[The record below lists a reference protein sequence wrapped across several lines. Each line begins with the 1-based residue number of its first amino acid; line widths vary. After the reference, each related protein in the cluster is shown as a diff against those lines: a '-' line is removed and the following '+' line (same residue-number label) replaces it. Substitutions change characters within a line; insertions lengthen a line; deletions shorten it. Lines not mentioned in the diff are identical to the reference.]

1 MTTEARETPL
11 TRTRSK
17 RFARLYLPVFLAA
30 VICVG
35 LFVHGVRLVKVQ
47 DVQAA
52 IVQGLAPKSDETT
65 VHRFIDAHQILYAG
79 YSQDLRRMYGKIYR
93 TSFVGLMKGRILVQF
108 DFDEQGRMDS
118 YRVVE
123 VYDFIWE

>member
-1 MTTEARETPL
+1 MATEAGETPL
-11 TRTRSK
+11 TKPRSK
-17 RFARLYLPVFLAA
+17 RFARLYLPVLLAA

-47 DVQAA
+47 DVQTA
-52 IVQGLAPKSDETT
+52 IVQGLAPGSDETT
-65 VHRFIDAHQILYAG
+65 VYRFMDAHHILYVG
-79 YSQDLRRMYGKIYR
+79 YSPELRRMYGKIYR
-93 TSFVGLMKGRILVQF
+93 ASFVGPMKGRILVQF
-108 DFDEQGRMDS
+108 DFNEQGRMDS